1 MIEMTENYSVPVALI
16 VAMDENGVIGRN
28 NALPWH
34 LPEDLRYFRRMTM
47 GKPVVM
53 GRKTWE
59 SIGKPLSGRANIVVS
74 RDASYHADGA
84 TCFTSLDRALAH
96 ADSVA
101 MIDGAKEIMVM
112 GGAQLYQQA
121 LSQASV
127 LYLTRVHA
135 QVDGDAVLSLDLS
148 DWQQISDERHEPSD
162 ENPFAYSFQC
172 YYRDPA

>member
-1 MIEMTENYSVPVALI
+1 MMRDPVIALI

-59 SIGKPLSGRANIVVS
+59 SIGKPLPGRANIVVS
-74 RDASYHADGA
+74 RNPSYKAEGA
-84 TCFTSLDRALAH
+84 VCFTTLAEALAH
-96 ADSVA
+96 AQNVA
-101 MIDGAKEIMVM
+101 LIDGASEVMVI

-135 QVDGDAVLSLDLS
+135 KVDGDAVLNLDLS
-148 DWQQISDERHEPSD
+148 AWQLTSDEKHESSG
-162 ENPFAYSFQC
+162 ENPYPYSFQR
-172 YYRDPA
+172 YHRN